1 MLRKAVT
8 RIAATMAVA
17 LGFVAVSVTSG
28 HAQAT
33 TGKIQGRVISSA
45 GQPIASAQVSIDG
58 TSLGNITNDEGFY
71 FINEV
76 PAGLHTIRAQSI
88 GFRAVTL
95 TGQRVL
101 AGQTH
106 TINFNL
112 ETAAVALEAL
122 VVTGERNPL
131 VPRDQVSSKSIVT
144 GETIDNLPLDNAASI
159 ITLQPGVITTNDGF
173 SIRGSR
179 EGEHAVYVD
188 GVPIRNLRSGA
199 TSTVELGTNSL
210 AQVDVTTGGIAAR
223 FGNAQSG
230 VINYVTRTGGSTFG
244 GTVSFLTDRLAPEKI
259 RGGFTRGE
267 LSLGG
272 PVPGIRS
279 LNFFAATT
287 LEGNKYG
294 GTIQGNPYPYYVPVG
309 VDTVIRVARTAQITG
324 ATDSVDV
331 TIPNFEPW
339 NNGSTLPTGV
349 SDEVNL
355 TTKLS
360 YGIGRGSKLDLTWYY
375 NRDQS
380 IGRGSGEFFNPEAWG
395 GSYNSENMLTLGGYF
410 LIAQTSERALALDF
424 KASYQRDW
432 GQSGDLDREW
442 QEGHLFPAFGFN
454 PGKLKFLWDASDP
467 RYEITEEF
475 LLAARS
481 GVLPSRILS
490 LQPGKENPG
499 RQSFDGITQN
509 LRINPYGL
517 PSQYSLSGTGNT
529 SQSYSQESRWY
540 FNGQVDWQLSRWN
553 RLWIGGELTT
563 ADSKSISVPLYDG
576 TPSGAHFKPV
586 TGGLFAQNRLDIG
599 DVVLEAGVRM
609 DYYNPDGVYPIVP
622 GFVRNLPDSLKA
634 DAWTL
639 RPGEEPYNER
649 LVRVDNC
656 GGAATEASRRRSDGT
671 VVCRNNFIPAKTRT
685 VFNPK
690 LAVSF
695 PVTATSTF
703 RLSYNQ
709 NVQPVALN
717 QMLSSAL
724 TDLTQTNTNAT
735 FGRDVDMPK
744 TVLFEAGYRQVF
756 GGNTVV
762 DAAAYS
768 KTNRNSLTYRRVQYE
783 DPVSGQSLFLNSLT
797 NADYS
802 LLRGVDLRVD
812 RKISEIADVTANYS
826 FVDARGTGS
835 DPNTYTGLILRNN
848 TNLSVVTGFPIEAPE
863 ILSVLDQSRAHSVS
877 GILSL
882 QFANDY
888 VEDKRI
894 ANAILGDLGV
904 FATLRLASGLP
915 FTKLEND
922 GNGQTGPPTAAGL
935 AGVPDESINA
945 SRGPGLSSFDL
956 RLTKGVSVAGKSAR
970 LFVDARN
977 PFNIANSDRIF
988 LETGTINNDDWYER
1002 ALAEFMQAQT
1012 GYGAV
1017 GLVDQVI
1024 SAWPNQN
1031 AVNQYMLRKA
1041 EERFGNGDGIFTAA
1055 EQRSSWETY
1064 FRTVNGNMPYRMR
1077 QSHQSLRLGVE
1088 VVF

>member
-1 MLRKAVT
+1 
-8 RIAATMAVA
+8 
-17 LGFVAVSVTSG
+17 
-28 HAQAT
+28 
-33 TGKIQGRVISSA
+33 
-45 GQPIASAQVSIDG
+45 
-58 TSLGNITNDEGFY
+58 
-71 FINEV
+71 
-76 PAGLHTIRAQSI
+76 
-88 GFRAVTL
+88 
-95 TGQRVL
+95 
-101 AGQTH
+101 
-106 TINFNL
+106 
-112 ETAAVALEAL
+112 
-122 VVTGERNPL
+122 
-131 VPRDQVSSKSIVT
+131 
-144 GETIDNLPLDNAASI
+144 
-159 ITLQPGVITTNDGF
+159 
-173 SIRGSR
+173 
-179 EGEHAVYVD
+179 
-188 GVPIRNLRSGA
+188 
-199 TSTVELGTNSL
+199 
-210 AQVDVTTGGIAAR
+210 
-223 FGNAQSG
+223 
-230 VINYVTRTGGSTFG
+230 
-244 GTVSFLTDRLAPEKI
+244 
-259 RGGFTRGE
+259 
-267 LSLGG
+267 
-272 PVPGIRS
+272 
-279 LNFFAATT
+279 
-287 LEGNKYG
+287 
-294 GTIQGNPYPYYVPVG
+294 

-331 TIPNFEPW
+331 QIPNFVEW

-355 TTKLS
+355 TSKLS

-380 IGRGSGEFFNPEAWG
+380 IGRGSGTFFNPDAWG
-395 GSYNSENMLTLGGYF
+395 GSYSSENMLTLGGYF
-410 LIAQTSERALALDF
+410 LLAQTSERALALDF

-432 GQSGDLDREW
+432 NQGGELDREW

-454 PGKLKFLWDASDP
+454 PGKLKFLWDADDP
-467 RYEITEEF
+467 RYEVTEEF

-481 GVLPSRILS
+481 GVLPGRILS
-490 LQPGKENPG
+490 LQPGKENPE

-509 LRINPYGL
+509 LRMNPYGL
-517 PSQYSLSGTGNT
+517 PSQYSLSGTGNS

-540 FNGQVDWQLSRWN
+540 FNGQIDWQLSRWN
-553 RLWIGGELTT
+553 RLWLGGELTT
-563 ADSKSISVPLYDG
+563 ANSKSMSVPLYDG
-576 TPSGAHFKPV
+576 TPSGQQYKPV

-599 DVVLEAGVRM
+599 DVVLEAGLRM

-634 DAWTL
+634 DAYTL
-639 RPGEEPYNER
+639 RPAETPDEPYTAR

-656 GGAATEASRRRSDGT
+656 GGAATEANRRRADGT

-685 VFNPK
+685 TFNPK

-735 FGRDVDMPK
+735 SGRDVDMPK

-756 GGNTVV
+756 GGNTVLDV
-762 DAAAYS
+762 AAYS
-768 KTNRNSLTYRRVQYE
+768 KTNRNSLTYRRVLYD
-783 DPVSGQSLFLNSLT
+783 DPVTGASLYLNSLT

-802 LLRGVDLRVD
+802 LLRGIDMRVD
-812 RKISEIADVTANYS
+812 RKITEIADLTLNYS

-835 DPNTYTGLILRNN
+835 DPTTYTGLILRNN
-848 TNLSVVTGFPIEAPE
+848 TNLSIVTGTPIEAPE
-863 ILSVLDQSRAHSVS
+863 ILAVLDQSRAHSLS

-882 QFANDY
+882 QFADDY
-888 VEDKRI
+888 LEDSRI
-894 ANAILGDLGV
+894 ANAIFGDLGV

-915 FTKLEND
+915 FTKLVNA

-945 SRGPGLSSFDL
+945 SRGPGLTSFDL
-956 RLTKGVSVAGKSAR
+956 RLTKGVTVAGKSAR

-977 PFNIANSDRIF
+977 PLNIANTNEIF
-988 LETGTINNDDWYER
+988 LETGTIHNDQWYEL
-1002 ALAEFMQAQT
+1002 ALANFMQSQT

-1031 AVNQYMLRKA
+1031 AVNLYMLRKA
-1041 EERFGNGDGIFTAA
+1041 EERFGNGDGTFTAA
-1055 EQRSSWETY
+1055 EQRSAWETY
-1064 FRTVNGNMPYRMR
+1064 YRTVNGNMPHRLR